1 MLPVISVVLHPGAQS
16 RAAAAAVNVRPN
28 ASFAAFTEC
37 GNCECMMPYALVLLG
52 AVLAQ
57 VPAYGRAPAA
67 HPRWEEFIGGFGPR
81 AVRQLLPP
89 ASKRV
94 LAHETAETWAASG
107 WNAFRWGMG
116 PADVADRL
124 RDSGGDFRVSAAE
137 VWDECLEVRDN
148 PFDTR
153 CFVYDDHAFMLLGS
167 APTVEF
173 GFIDD
178 RLSSIRLFL
187 HPRGKRFY
195 SSEIGDKLFTQLLG
209 LLRNEYG
216 PASLEYTPP
225 ITKKDGR
232 TSAMRAAQWTS
243 EPRHALKCL
252 PPVRCH
258 NRRGPPG
265 FEIWTWVSL
274 DTSPDLPEGRGDIVL
289 TYMEERWNDHIIQ
302 RLQGVAD
309 SHWPKSRG
317 ACRAVHS
324 GQKTHGRAADSD
336 VKKLRGVCLSFHSNR
351 KGSERQ

>member
-1 MLPVISVVLHPGAQS
+1 MMLS
-16 RAAAAAVNVRPN
+16 
-28 ASFAAFTEC
+28 
-37 GNCECMMPYALVLLG
+37 ALILLG
-52 AVLAQ
+52 VVLAQ
-57 VPAYGRAPAA
+57 APTDEGAPPAHA
-67 HPRWEEFIGGFGPR
+67 RWEAFIGGYGPGADR
-81 AVRQLLPP
+81 HALPST
-89 ASKRV
+89 SKRV
-94 LAHETAETWAASG
+94 LAREPATTWAASG

-124 RDSGGDFRVSAAE
+124 RDSSGDFRVSAAE

-173 GFIDD
+173 DFIDD

-187 HPRGKRFY
+187 HPHGKRFY

-225 ITKKDGR
+225 K
-232 TSAMRAAQWTS
+232 MRSAQWES
-243 EPRHALKCL
+243 EPRHGLKCL
-252 PPVRCH
+252 PPLRCH

-274 DTSPDLPEGRGDIVL
+274 DTSPDLPDGRGDVVL
-289 TYMEERWNDHIIQ
+289 TYTEERWNDHIIQ

-324 GQKTHGRAADSD
+324 GQKAHGRAADSD
-336 VKKLRGVCLSFHSNR
+336 VKKLRGVCLSLHSDG